1 MGGILEIKNSKMK
14 RRKLILLRY
23 SVFFTLLY
31 ILVGCTGNRVQMQ
44 RLQVI
49 DSLMEAHPQAAYD
62 SLCRFDS
69 LEMEDAPR
77 KVAMKCRMLM
87 AKAQNK
93 LYLQLSADTKFQE
106 VVDYYDS
113 WGTDNE
119 KMQAYYLLGCV
130 YRDQKDAPKAM
141 MSYKKAVECAD
152 TLSKECDYSTL
163 SKVYGQ
169 MADIYRFQY
178 LHKEAIGCEQKYG
191 YYAARV
197 KDNVSFIQSF
207 DFIANEYLGLGD
219 TLKAIEQTQ
228 KCHELFKMHGM
239 QKLAAKTLPTLIYI
253 YLQRSQ
259 YNEAR
264 CYMDIYEKESGLF
277 NREGNIQEKYEH
289 YYKLKGMFYLGVNR
303 IDSAEYYYRKLG
315 RYGFKFETA
324 QGLLS
329 VYRMRLNVDSIRKYS
344 ILCEREMDEILN
356 GTQANAVVQAASL
369 YDYTRL
375 QKKIDEEILH
385 KERNKYLWM
394 FICFMVLGSL
404 GFLVGKY
411 KRMKNRMSQK
421 IAKVNQRLEKASEEL
436 SLLQENKDIFIQKKQ
451 EEIAALQDI
460 LREYREKYEKYNLL
474 DKEKM
479 LMESGIVVKFM
490 EMSKP
495 KRNHI
500 DPEEE
505 DWQELY
511 DALLQYKPLL
521 FERIRKGKLSPQEF
535 QICILAYLGMDNT
548 AIAFLINTT
557 TKNVSNAKQKINRKL
572 FDEKSASTLFGNLVN
587 A

>member
-1 MGGILEIKNSKMK
+1 MK
-14 RRKLILLRY
+14 RREFVLLRY

-31 ILVGCTGNRVQMQ
+31 ILVGCTENRVQMQ

-69 LEMEDAPR
+69 LEVPDASR

-169 MADIYRFQY
+169 MAEIYSRQY
-178 LHKEAIGCEQKYG
+178 LHSKAVENFHKYSDYSFLSNNKKDG
-191 YYAARV
+191 IQGLLFASIEYY
-197 KDNVSFIQSF
+197 SM
-207 DFIANEYLGLGD
+207 GD
-219 TLKAIEQTQ
+219 TLKALNLQAHCRKLYLQ
-228 KCHELFKMHGM
+228 SGM
-239 QKLAAKTLPTLIYI
+239 RKEAALSYPRLIYTLLNRAN
-253 YLQRSQ
+253 YKKAAHYMSLFESQ
-259 YNEAR
+259 
-264 CYMDIYEKESGLF
+264 SGLF
-277 NREGNIQEKYEH
+277 DSHHNIKQGHEH
-289 YYKLKGMFYLGVNR
+289 YYKAKGLYFLGIHR
-303 IDSAEYYYRKLG
+303 LDSSEYYFRKLG
-315 RYGFKFETA
+315 AYGMEYESCN
-324 QGLLS
+324 GLLS
-329 VYRMRLNVDSIRKYS
+329 VFSKLDQKDSVKKYAVLS
-344 ILCEREMDEILN
+344 EQEMDKILN
-356 GTQANAVVQAASL
+356 STQADAVIQANSL

-394 FICFMVLGSL
+394 FICFMVLCSL

-436 SLLQENKDIFIQKKQ
+436 SLLQENKDIFIHKKQ

-460 LREYREKYEKYNLL
+460 LRGYREKYEKYNLL

-479 LMESGIVVKFM
+479 LMESDIVVRFM

-500 DPEEE
+500 DPVEE

-535 QICILAYLGMDNT
+535 QICILAYLGIDNT

-572 FDEKSASTLFGNLVN
+572 FDDKRASTLFSNLLN
-587 A
+587 I

>member
-1 MGGILEIKNSKMK
+1 
-14 RRKLILLRY
+14 
-23 SVFFTLLY
+23 
-31 ILVGCTGNRVQMQ
+31 MQ
-44 RLQVI
+44 RLQAI
-49 DSLMEAHPQAAYD
+49 DSLMEAHPQAAYN

-69 LEMEDAPR
+69 LEVPDASR

-259 YNEAR
+259 YKEAR

-315 RYGFKFETA
+315 RYGFKYETA

-404 GFLVGKY
+404 VFLVGKY

-451 EEIAALQDI
+451 NEIAALQDK
-460 LREYREKYEKYNLL
+460 LREYREKYEKYNWL

-479 LMESGIVVKFM
+479 LMESDIVVKFM
-490 EMSKP
+490 EMAKP
-495 KRNHI
+495 KRIHI
-500 DPEEE
+500 DPKEE

-511 DALLQYKPLL
+511 DVMLQYKPLL

-535 QICILAYLGMDNT
+535 QICILVYLEMDNT

-557 TKNVSNAKQKINRKL
+557 TKTVSNAKQKINRKL